1 MPNITQISRQL
12 IEKIPFVEEGIFKG
26 IVHYGGLAKYLQ
38 PEIEKQ
44 LKRKVKLSAIIMGLR
59 RIGEDIQ
66 AKHLVE
72 VKKLG
77 IKSEIIV
84 RSDLFEITIINS
96 KRTTN
101 KIKDIHT
108 LVNFSKDD
116 FLAITQGIYETT
128 IITNKRHLL
137 GIQQI
142 FSKEE
147 TEIIINDLSAL
158 ILRIPPESWKIVG
171 LFYIV
176 IKKLSWHNIGVIEI
190 VSTLTE
196 MTFIIRK
203 EDTGRAFDV
212 FSKEF

>member
-1 MPNITQISRQL
+1 MSNITQISRQL
-12 IEKIPFVEEGIFKG
+12 IETIPFIEEGLYKK

-44 LKRKVKLSAIIMGLR
+44 LKKKVKISAIIMGLR
-59 RIGEDIQ
+59 RIGEEIQ
-66 AKHLVE
+66 EKHLSE
-72 VKKLG
+72 IKKLE
-77 IKSEIIV
+77 IKSEILV

-96 KRTTN
+96 KKTIN
-101 KIKDIHT
+101 KIKNIHS
-108 LVNFSKDD
+108 LINFKKKD

-128 IITNKRHLL
+128 IITNK
-137 GIQQI
+137 IYI
-142 FSKEE
+142 DKIKKMFSKEE
-147 TEIIINDLSAL
+147 IEIIIQELSAL
-158 ILRIPPESWKIVG
+158 ILRISPESWKIVG

-176 IKKLSWHNIGVIEI
+176 IKKLSWYNIGIIEI